1 MKTKFSVYKGEI
13 NFLDNQIIITDGI
26 FTWHK
31 YVRMVTV
38 TFYIVAGVY
47 IISRYFNNQAIY
59 TILMGVGVLLIGI
72 IGLISGLKVNSDKKL
87 DIRQVE
93 KAVIKEDFASYL
105 YLTLHLKNSQK
116 RKVVLDYRDEDHF
129 SKFYAKELIATFRSF
144 SIETELK

>member
-26 FTWHK
+26 FRWHK

-38 TFYIVAGVY
+38 TFYTVTGVY
-47 IISRYFNNQAIY
+47 IISRYFTNENVY
-59 TILMGVGVLLIGI
+59 TILLGFGVLLIGL

-87 DIRQVE
+87 DIGLVE

-105 YLTLHLKNSQK
+105 NLTLYLKNSQK

-129 SKFYAKELIATFRSF
+129 SKFYEKDLIETLKSF
-144 SIETELK
+144 SIMTELK